1 MQSSSERSCLDKMAR
16 ALRPVRLVAFRGPH
30 FDSDQTCG
38 LDGAGHSVRFY
49 FYVLFISSAWGQKRT
64 SAAHKPMSAKCQKQ
78 HIAKKD
84 AQKERPPGGQPFRI
98 HTLPSGGSLT
108 LLFAP
113 IFLANLR
120 VADELATLTV
130 AGVRFHR
137 PLNCSG
143 GGCCNKSG
151 HRQGR
156 K

>member
-1 MQSSSERSCLDKMAR
+1 MCAAKVMSALPPR
-16 ALRPVRLVAFRGPH
+16 A
-30 FDSDQTCG
+30 DMCG
-38 LDGAGHSVRFY
+38 ATREVCF
-49 FYVLFISSAWGQKRT
+49 VPE
-64 SAAHKPMSAKCQKQ
+64 AAHC
-78 HIAKKD
+78 KKRRTKRK
-84 AQKERPPGGQPFRI
+84 AATRAAFPNS
-98 HTLPSGGSLT
+98 HASGGSLT

-113 IFLANLR
+113 IFLADLR

-156 K
+156 N

>member
-1 MQSSSERSCLDKMAR
+1 
-16 ALRPVRLVAFRGPH
+16 
-30 FDSDQTCG
+30 DS
-38 LDGAGHSVRFY
+38 HVRFPPKADMC
-49 FYVLFISSAWGQKRT
+49 SAQADVRFVPE
-64 SAAHKPMSAKCQKQ
+64 AAHC
-78 HIAKKD
+78 KKRRT
-84 AQKERPPGGQPFRI
+84 KRI

-113 IFLANLR
+113 IFLADLR

-130 AGVRFHR
+130 AGVRLHR